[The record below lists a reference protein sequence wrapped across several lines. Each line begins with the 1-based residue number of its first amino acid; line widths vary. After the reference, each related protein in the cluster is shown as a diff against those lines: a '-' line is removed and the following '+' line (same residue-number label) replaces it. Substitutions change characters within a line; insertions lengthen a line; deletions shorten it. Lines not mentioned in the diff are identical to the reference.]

1 MYNKYIMTDDIY
13 DISKYS
19 DKELY
24 DILDMNNP
32 TDREL
37 EAKIIHLINKYDN
50 MQNESGDK
58 LSLFFQNI
66 YNHFFNEGDNEN
78 EYEGFE
84 NPTPNSRQISP
95 SEINKFEMVDDT
107 NALTKLKS
115 GGTSGAKMNKQL
127 TTDTVTDENKIN
139 TQRQIGNEITSVQQF
154 DYSADNRQL
163 NPIIKQTIKRIISI
177 DSQYRNIT
185 TDPNPTSFSFDLSEP
200 LKDVV
205 SLKLYSVQIP
215 YTWYTIPKSYGSN
228 FFYFKGVTSGIND
241 GNHDYKIE
249 ITHGNYSPVE
259 LETAINQSFNDI
271 SNNTPTQIKMINITT
286 KKNLIS
292 ASDVNFNSDKLIS
305 YDLNTCKMTI
315 NLNLQKVYTETYYEL
330 ILPPIINNITSITEY
345 LGFNKNVYNM
355 CSITSNNTLFTRAYI
370 ESTSST
376 QNYILNSSNNYF
388 TVNLYDENN
397 NIINSYKIVLK
408 IKQVSN
414 AGNTTYIDYTTIG
427 ASRSDIINSLN
438 ETLKINEL
446 FEPNSLMTIVDNK
459 VDDNTTYRYYKLTII
474 LNRYLVKYKPYMNI
488 KIDFPTETTS
498 FAEQTNTYSI
508 WTYNNVNY
516 NCFFFDYLSNDLSKI
531 TSEGKSTYSS
541 YDIGEN
547 TSILLTC
554 NKPYYTKNIGENI
567 GENDILITIAPQS
580 AITLSTLLDNITQS
594 FSNTGLVRFYTTSRD
609 TEQKGAYIDTNSY
622 FNLTVDLDKIFTTEY
637 YNITWGNNSL
647 LSTKKL
653 DGTFNNY
660 YINEDGNS
668 TWNVNKNLS
677 SNINE
682 NIFTYSIKALS
693 GGYNVDISYIFTITP
708 ISNNNS
714 GNKNA
719 PPVNVCLS
727 RINTNKIG
735 GHTFISI
742 EDYIKEINYAIQ
754 NTVVD
759 NQNVLS
765 GSSLNYVYKS
775 SLNTKR
781 YDLSLN
787 IVYNYSL
794 PEIHYDI
801 SFNGEIW
808 NKFDISLNY
817 KLSENL
823 TTSRAYS
830 IIRGRSVITGDIL
843 TVNDSN
849 NTIILQTN
857 TNTTSNSEYNIPN
870 EKITLQVPTGNY
882 TNYELCSKINE
893 LFNANPKLRGSQITQ
908 IPKNANLYTQLQ
920 IKINNIYT
928 TKDYNIVFYD
938 PISFAKCF
946 VGSRSIQTTTW
957 DSTLGWILG
966 FRDYTQYSLTS
977 ENEKY
982 LGDYTIYLTST
993 TGNYTYSDISMNGI
1007 TKNVSIIL
1015 VGDTTVSTNLYNYF
1029 LISLDDFIQ
1038 NHLNDGLVTI
1048 TRKETSLSIPN
1059 YLYKTTQECDPVTNT
1074 LISTTTTD
1082 PTSNGVT
1089 KNQLYSLNQSIYSQK
1104 NQLKTYS
1111 SGPFIKDLFGFIP
1124 IKVPSKNGDYYIEF
1138 GGSLQSQERLYFGP
1152 VNIRKMSIQLLNDRG
1167 DLVDLNN
1174 TNWSFSFICEQL
1186 YTPVTS

>member
-1 MYNKYIMTDDIY
+1 MKDDIY

-66 YNHFFNEGDNEN
+66 YNHFFNESDNEN

-84 NPTPNSRQISP
+84 NPTPNSRQILQ
-95 SEINKFEMVDDT
+95 SEESKFEMVDDT
-107 NALTKLKS
+107 NALNKLKS

-139 TQRQIGNEITSVQQF
+139 TQRQIGNEINSVQQF

-249 ITHGNYSPVE
+249 ISHGNYSPVE
-259 LETAINQSFNDI
+259 LKTAINSCFNDI
-271 SNNTPTQIKMINITT
+271 SNNTPTQIENINIIT
-286 KKNLIS
+286 KRSLIS
-292 ASDVNFNSDKLIS
+292 ASDVNFNSDELIS
-305 YDLNTCKMTI
+305 YDSNTCKMTI

-330 ILPPIINNITSITEY
+330 ILPPIINNITTITGY

-355 CSITSNNTLFTRAYI
+355 CSITSNKTLFTKENI

-376 QNYILNSSNNYF
+376 QNYTLNSSNNYF

-397 NIINSYKIVLK
+397 DIINSYKIVLK
-408 IKQVSN
+408 TKQVN
-414 AGNTTYIDYTTIG
+414 NGIITYIDYTTTG

-438 ETLKINEL
+438 ETLKINDL
-446 FEPNSLMTIVDNK
+446 FEPNSLIEYVDEGI
-459 VDDNTTYRYYKLTII
+459 YRYYKLAII

-498 FAEQTNTYSI
+498 LTEQTNTYSI

-567 GENDILITIAPQS
+567 GENDILITIDEQP
-580 AITLSTLLDNITQS
+580 AITLSILLDKITQS

-622 FNLTVDLDKIFTTEY
+622 FNLTVDLEKIFTTEY

-653 DGTFNNY
+653 DGSFNNY
-660 YINEDGNS
+660 NIDNS
-668 TWNVNKNLS
+668 TVWNVNQNLS

-682 NIFTYSIKALS
+682 NIFSYSIKALPS
-693 GGYNVDISYIFTITP
+693 GYYVDISNIFTINP

-719 PPVNVCLS
+719 PSVNVCLS
-727 RINTNKIG
+727 RINVNNG
-735 GHTFISI
+735 YTFKTFN
-742 EDYIKEINYAIQ
+742 DYINEINYAIQ

-765 GSSLNYVYKS
+765 GSSLKYVYKS
-775 SLNTKR
+775 TLNTKR

-794 PEIHYDI
+794 TEKNYDI

-808 NKFDISLNY
+808 RKFDISSNY

-823 TTSRAYS
+823 TTNQAYS
-830 IIRGRSVITGDIL
+830 IIRGRSVISGDIL

-857 TNTTSNSEYNIPN
+857 TNSNSNSEYNIPN
-870 EKITLQVPTGNY
+870 EKITLQIPTGNY

-893 LFNANPKLRGSQITQ
+893 LFNANPKLIGSIITQ
-908 IPKNANLYTQLQ
+908 IPINSDLYTQIQ

-982 LGDYTIYLTST
+982 LGDYTIYLTSS

-1074 LISTTTTD
+1074 LISTTMTGQ
-1082 PTSNGVT
+1082 TSNGVT
-1089 KNQLYSLNQSIYSQK
+1089 KNQLYSLNQSIYSQR

>member
-1 MYNKYIMTDDIY
+1 MTDDIY

-115 GGTSGAKMNKQL
+115 GAKMNKQL

-177 DSQYRNIT
+177 DSQYRNIR
-185 TDPNPTSFSFDLSEP
+185 TDPNSTSFSFDLSEP

-215 YTWYTIPKSYGSN
+215 YTWYTIPQSYGSN
-228 FFYFKGVTSGIND
+228 FFYLKGISTGIND

-249 ITHGNYSPVE
+249 ISHGNYSQSE
-259 LETAINQSFNDI
+259 LRTAINNCFQYISTKTPIDI
-271 SNNTPTQIKMINITT
+271 AIDKINTS
-286 KKNLIS
+286 LIS
-292 ASDVNFNSDKLIS
+292 ASDVSFNSNEIIS
-305 YDLNTCKMTI
+305 YNSNTCKMTI
-315 NLNLQKVYTETYYEL
+315 NLDLQKVYTETYYEL
-330 ILPPIINNITSITEY
+330 ILPPIINNITTVTGY
-345 LGFNKNVYNM
+345 LGFHKEVYDM
-355 CSITSNNTLFTRAYI
+355 CSITSNKTLFTKTNI
-370 ESTSST
+370 ENTSST

-388 TVNLYDENN
+388 TVNLYGENN
-397 NIINSYKIVLK
+397 DIINSYKIVLK
-408 IKQVSN
+408 KQQVSN
-414 AGNTTYIDYTTIG
+414 AGNSTYIDYTTTG
-427 ASRSDIINSLN
+427 ASRLDIINSLN

-446 FEPNSLMTIVDNK
+446 FEPNSSMTIVDNK
-459 VDDNTTYRYYKLTII
+459 VDENTTYRYYKLTII

-488 KIDFPTETTS
+488 KIDFPIETTS

-516 NCFFFDYLSNDLSKI
+516 NCFFFDNLSNDLSKI

-541 YDIGEN
+541 YEIGSN

-567 GENDILITIAPQS
+567 GENDILITIAERP
-580 AITLSTLLDNITQS
+580 AITLSDLLDNITQS
-594 FSNTGLVRFYTTSRD
+594 FSNTALVRFYTTSSD
-609 TEQKGAYIDTNSY
+609 TEKKGAYIDTNSH

-660 YINEDGNS
+660 YINVSGNS
-668 TWNVNKNLS
+668 AWNVNKDLS
-677 SNINE
+677 TNKNE
-682 NIFTYSIKALS
+682 NIFSYSIYALQS
-693 GGYNVDISYIFTITP
+693 GYNVDISYIFTISP
-708 ISNNNS
+708 KNNNNS

-719 PPVNVCLS
+719 PSVNVCLS
-727 RINTNKIG
+727 TKNVNVNVDG
-735 GHTFISI
+735 GYTFISI
-742 EDYIKEINYAIQ
+742 ENYIKEINYAIQ

-775 SLNTKR
+775 STQT

-794 PEIHYDI
+794 TETNYDI

-808 NKFDISLNY
+808 KTFDISSNY
-817 KLSENL
+817 KLSENI
-823 TTSRAYS
+823 TTSQPYS
-830 IIRGRSVITGDIL
+830 IITGRSVITGDIL

-857 TNTTSNSEYNIPN
+857 TNTNSNSQYTIPS
-870 EKITLQVPTGNY
+870 EKITLQIPAGNY
-882 TNYELCSKINE
+882 TNYTLCSKIND
-893 LFNANPKLRGSQITQ
+893 LFNANPKLRGSIITQ
-908 IPKNANLYTQLQ
+908 IPKNSNLYTQLQ

-946 VGSRSIQTTTW
+946 TGSRSIQTTTW

-966 FRDYTQYSLTS
+966 FRDYTQYSLMS
-977 ENEKY
+977 ENEINV
-982 LGDYTIYLTST
+982 GNNTIYLTSS

-1007 TKNVSIIL
+1007 ITNVSVTL
-1015 VGDTTVSTNLYNYF
+1015 TGDTTVSTNLYNYF

-1074 LISTTTTD
+1074 LISTTTTG
-1082 PTSNGVT
+1082 PNSNGVT
-1089 KNQLYSLNQSIYSQK
+1089 KNQLYSLNQSIYSQR